1 MWRERTTYVTILFY
15 VEISPSCA
23 ACCFSAPPSVIF
35 PASSVLPLLFLTCP
49 FPTSRHLY
57 LIPSSVCLL
66 IVFVLP
72 PVFVCLFRVLSWCH
86 PVFPT
91 SVDFSVSPWYVSVF
105 FLFLEFS
112 FVLHF
117 LEASFH
123 YYFVVCPWDTFLFFF
138 PGFVPFSFC

>member
-91 SVDFSVSPWYVSVF
+91 SVDFRVSPWYVSVF
-105 FLFLEFS
+105 FVSWVFICFALSWSLFSLLLCRLS
-112 FVLHF
+112 LRYIFV
-117 LEASFH
+117 
-123 YYFVVCPWDTFLFFF
+123 FF